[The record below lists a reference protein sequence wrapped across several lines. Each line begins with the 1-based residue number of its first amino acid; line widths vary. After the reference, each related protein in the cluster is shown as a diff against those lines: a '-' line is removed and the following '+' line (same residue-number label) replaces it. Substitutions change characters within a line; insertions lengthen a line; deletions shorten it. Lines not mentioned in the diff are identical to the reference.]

1 MLEQNLLKQIT
12 KIKIL
17 KEERKVKKKDNKVT
31 MKNNNNK
38 KKLKLFHFDN
48 LAFTMTILPRK
59 FVHQIFWFPKHTLY
73 FHRELICYH

>member
-17 KEERKVKKKDNKVT
+17 KEERKVKKKDSKVT

-38 KKLKLFHFDN
+38 KN
-48 LAFTMTILPRK
+48 LSCSILTIWHLP
-59 FVHQIFWFPKHTLY
+59 
-73 FHRELICYH
+73 